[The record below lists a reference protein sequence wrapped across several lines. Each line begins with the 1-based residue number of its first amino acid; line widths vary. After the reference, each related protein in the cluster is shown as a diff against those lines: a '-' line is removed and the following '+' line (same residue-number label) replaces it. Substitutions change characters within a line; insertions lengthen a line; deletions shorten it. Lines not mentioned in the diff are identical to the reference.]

1 MKREGRSRD
10 VLVMVVLLLAA
21 LALAMAGYARIK
33 AGQDVRAIRTMR
45 R

>member
-10 VLVMVVLLLAA
+10 VLVMIVILLTAF
-21 LALAMAGYARIK
+21 ALAMAGYARIK